1 MYDSL
6 NLENQNSPIPAPVCG
21 GFCDSNSFNLT
32 ANTQR
37 ADSLPGSDRAEDCW
51 GATDIDLGLSSV
63 AEFDGEDDC
72 DGDDKPVPDTD
83 FPPVKIAP
91 GWEGHIDILSPAW
104 ICPCDDIIPFDD
116 QNNLDGCEPVI
127 GTADVKLECE
137 CEPPADLSSAD
148 GALSDEEFA
157 EVLQNWADVAIEL
170 DGLECGEPI
179 EPSDCRPFGAT
190 GDVTYLD

>member
-6 NLENQNSPIPAPVCG
+6 NLENQNSPIPAPICS

-32 ANTQR
+32 TGARR
-37 ADSLPGSDRAEDCW
+37 ADSLPGSDRAADCW
-51 GATDIDLGLSSV
+51 GATDIDLGLSMV
-63 AEFDGEDDC
+63 AEFGGEDDC

-83 FPPVKIAP
+83 FPPVKVAP
-91 GWEGHIDILSPAW
+91 GWEGYIDILDPAW
-104 ICPCDDIIPFDD
+104 RIDYPFGD
-116 QNNLDGCEPVI
+116 QNHLDRCEPVV
-127 GTADVKLECE
+127 GTTNVKLELE

-170 DGLECGEPI
+170 DGLECSEPV
-179 EPSDCRPFGAT
+179 EPSDYRPFGAT
-190 GDVTYLD
+190 GDYGCLA